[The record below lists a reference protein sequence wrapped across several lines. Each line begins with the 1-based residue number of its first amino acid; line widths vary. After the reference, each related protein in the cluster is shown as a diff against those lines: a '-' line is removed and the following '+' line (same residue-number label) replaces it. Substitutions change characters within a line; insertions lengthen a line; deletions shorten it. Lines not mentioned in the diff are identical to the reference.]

1 MALLRSVRKPPF
13 SRTMVPPSLLC
24 SHLTPP
30 ASGVLHSAAP
40 RAVHSCPL
48 SLSGKGNSR
57 PHYWV
62 STMSLVNSLESPLP
76 RARLHQPLLLLGLLL
91 PTPCPGAFRSSVV
104 VARPQAL
111 ATWGFSGDS
120 RSLAGAYRAWHSG
133 AYVPVP
139 GAHRALVLPPPH
151 PAPLRLEPRLEPNRA
166 PTLSF
171 LGHVPIGCPWG
182 NRVTRDVC

>member
-48 SLSGKGNSR
+48 FLSGKGNSR

-62 STMSLVNSLESPLP
+62 STVSLANSLESPLP
-76 RARLHQPLLLLGLLL
+76 RGRLHQPLLLLGLSC
-91 PTPCPGAFRSSVV
+91 PCPA
-104 VARPQAL
+104 QAHSAAGWL
-111 ATWGFSGDS
+111 PGLRLWPHGGF
-120 RSLAGAYRAWHSG
+120 L
-133 AYVPVP
+133 VTP
-139 GAHRALVLPPPH
+139 GAWLEPTEPGTRVPMSLCQEYTGALVLPPPH
-151 PAPLRLEPRLEPNRA
+151 PALLRLEPGLEPNRA